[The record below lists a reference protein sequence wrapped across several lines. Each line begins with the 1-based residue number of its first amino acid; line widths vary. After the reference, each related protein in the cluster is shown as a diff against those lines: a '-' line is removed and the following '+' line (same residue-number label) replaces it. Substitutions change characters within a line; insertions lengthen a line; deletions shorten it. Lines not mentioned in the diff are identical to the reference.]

1 MRKER
6 QTNNGFHQV
15 PKKILD
21 FSESYNGKNA
31 DQSPCVVSDMS
42 RGRPIYKARWKLYNK
57 FWLAIL
63 TFEVIG
69 KQGRIVRERK
79 GKIISL
85 SSQVIVLWGSFAA
98 FCVHWQLPNL
108 RF

>member
-42 RGRPIYKARWKLYNK
+42 RGRPIYKAR
-57 FWLAIL
+57 
-63 TFEVIG
+63 
-69 KQGRIVRERK
+69 
-79 GKIISL
+79 
-85 SSQVIVLWGSFAA
+85 
-98 FCVHWQLPNL
+98 
-108 RF
+108 